1 MNRWIVV
8 GLALLGA
15 AYADTLTLKNGRTV
29 EGTYLGGDARRVRMT
44 VGDSVQTF
52 DTIDIVT
59 IRFGDLDRT
68 ANNDRPSYSDR
79 PTLRRAPNSSS
90 GGSSGG
96 SIDRDER
103 PTLRRAPSASDEER
117 PEVSILRP
125 ERPITPQAPPEIEI
139 PADTALVVRMID
151 SIDSERDKVGMTFRA
166 NLDQPV
172 IIRGDT
178 VIPRGADVVVKLV
191 EDKQSGRLTG
201 KTELTLDLST
211 VTVRGKQVDILTQ
224 TVSKESSS
232 RTAGTA
238 KRSGAGAALG
248 AVIGGIAGGGAG
260 AAIGAAAG
268 AGAGAASQVM
278 TKGQRVKIPSET
290 RLTFK
295 LEQAIRI

>member
-1 MNRWIVV
+1 M
-8 GLALLGA
+8 GMALLGA
-15 AYADTLTLKNGRTV
+15 AYADTLTLKSGRTV
-29 EGTYLGGDARRVRMT
+29 EGTYLGGDARRVRIT
-44 VGDSVQTF
+44 VGESVQTF
-52 DTIDIVT
+52 DTNDIVT
-59 IRFGDLDRT
+59 IRFGDSEHAAT
-68 ANNDRPSYSDR
+68 NARPSYSDR

-90 GGSSGG
+90 GETARE

-103 PTLRRAPSASDEER
+103 PTLRRAPRPSDEEK
-117 PEVSILRP
+117 PAVAILRP
-125 ERPITPQAPPEIEI
+125 DRPITPQSQPEVEI

-151 SIDSERDKVGMTFRA
+151 SVDSERDRVGMTFRA
-166 NLDQPV
+166 SLDQPV
-172 IIRGDT
+172 IIRGET
-178 VIPRGADVVVKLV
+178 AIPRGADVVVKLL

-201 KTELTLDLST
+201 KTELTLDLSS
-211 VTVRGKQVDILTQ
+211 VAVRGKQVDILTQ
-224 TVSKESSS
+224 TVKSESSS

-238 KRSGAGAALG
+238 KKAGAGAAIG

-268 AGAGAASQVM
+268 GATGTAAQVM